1 MNSTIII
8 AIITTVVAPL
18 ITLYSKDWIENR
30 RKKKKD
36 VGMEVSVP
44 YYMQIGEEIEKLLKN
59 SKASRVWMLQF
70 HNGGNFYP
78 TGKSIQKF
86 SIFYESV
93 QSTAVS
99 PIQHL
104 YQSIPVSIF
113 FRAFMRAQESGE
125 ILIEDR
131 DDDTIATY
139 GLRYAMEQAGTKSA
153 YLFKVETAEGKFA
166 GAIGVDYLDKTA
178 LAEEDLDIIRREV
191 YVISGLLSA
200 YLKS

>member
-1 MNSTIII
+1 MNSTIIV
-8 AIITTVVAPL
+8 AIITTVIAPL

-30 RKKKKD
+30 RKKKKE

-44 YYMQIGEEIEKLLKN
+44 YYMQIGEEIEKLLKK
-59 SKASRVWMLQF
+59 SRASRVWMLQF

-86 SIFYESV
+86 SIFYESL
-93 QSTAVS
+93 QPSAA

-104 YQSIPVSIF
+104 YQNIPVSIF
-113 FRAFMRAQESGE
+113 FRAFMRAQEAGE
-125 ILIEDR
+125 ILIPDR
-131 DDDTIATY
+131 DDDSIATY
-139 GLRYAMEQAGTKSA
+139 GLKYVMEQAGTQSA
-153 YLFKVETAEGKFA
+153 YLFKIETAEGKFA
-166 GAIGVDYLDKTA
+166 GAIGVDYLEKIDLT
-178 LAEEDLDIIRREV
+178 EDELDMIRREI